1 MKRTAAAA
9 LFAFLLLVPGA
20 FAAGNPEVAALQV
33 GLRQRGFYLGT
44 VDGVLGPGTVSAVRR
59 LQQRARLTVDGVP
72 GPRTK
77 RALGRFGRRPP
88 LGGRLLIAGTRGW
101 DVAALQFAMA
111 SHGFPSGILDGHFG
125 AATERA
131 LRTFQRWAGLGADG
145 IAGPG
150 VFSALRAA
158 PPACPISLSSPVAG
172 RLHRSLR
179 SARQPL
185 PHGDRLPR
193 CDGNSSH
200 GRGGRASRVRRL
212 QRRWLGEPRDDC
224 ARVRHENDVRPPVSG
239 RRSCRPVRRARPA
252 DRPHRVE
259 RPLDGA
265 APALRGPRARRRGR
279 SPDRPLV
286 QCHGLPREL
295 EVEAC
300 AGRLGRLVA

>member
-9 LFAFLLLVPGA
+9 LFAFLLLAPGA

-59 LQQRARLTVDGVP
+59 LQRRARLTVDGVP

-88 LGGRLLIAGTRGW
+88 LGGRLLVAGTRGW

-131 LRTFQRWAGLGADG
+131 LRTFQRWAGLPADG

-158 PPACPISLSSPVAG
+158 PPTCPISLSSPVAAAYTDLFGPRGNRFHTGIDYPGATGTPVTAAAAG
-172 RLHRSLR
+172 RVTFAGFSVGGWGNLVTIAHGAGTRTMYAHLSRVGVRVGQSVAPGQQIGRIGSSGYSTGPHLHFEVRV
-179 SARQPL
+179 
-185 PHGDRLPR
+185 
-193 CDGNSSH
+193 
-200 GRGGRASRVRRL
+200 RGGAV
-212 QRRWLGEPRDDC
+212 D
-224 ARVRHENDVRPPVSG
+224 
-239 RRSCRPVRRARPA
+239 
-252 DRPHRVE
+252 
-259 RPLDGA
+259 PLT
-265 APALRGPRARRRGR
+265 
-279 SPDRPLV
+279 
-286 QCHGLPREL
+286 GL
-295 EVEAC
+295 
-300 AGRLGRLVA
+300 

>member
-1 MKRTAAAA
+1 MKRTVAAA
-9 LFAFLLLVPGA
+9 LFAFLLLAPGA

-88 LGGRLLIAGTRGW
+88 LGGRLLLAGTRGW
-101 DVAALQFAMA
+101 DVAALQFAIA

-131 LRTFQRWAGLGADG
+131 LRTFQRWAGLPADG

-158 PPACPISLSSPVAG
+158 PPACPISFSSPVAVAYTDLFGPRGNRFHTGIDYPGATGTPVTAAAAG
-172 RLHRSLR
+172 RVTFAGFSVGGWGNLVTIAHGAGTRTMYAHLSRVGVRVGQSVAPGQRIGRIGSSGHSTGPHLHFEVRV
-179 SARQPL
+179 
-185 PHGDRLPR
+185 
-193 CDGNSSH
+193 
-200 GRGGRASRVRRL
+200 RGGAVD
-212 QRRWLGEPRDDC
+212 PMT
-224 ARVRHENDVRPPVSG
+224 
-239 RRSCRPVRRARPA
+239 
-252 DRPHRVE
+252 
-259 RPLDGA
+259 
-265 APALRGPRARRRGR
+265 
-279 SPDRPLV
+279 
-286 QCHGLPREL
+286 GL
-295 EVEAC
+295 
-300 AGRLGRLVA
+300 

>member
-1 MKRTAAAA
+1 MKRSATAA
-9 LFAFLLLVPGA
+9 LFAFLLLAPPA

-88 LGGRLLIAGTRGW
+88 LGGRLLLAGTRGW

-111 SHGFPSGILDGHFG
+111 SHGFPSGNLDGHFG

-131 LRTFQRWAGLGADG
+131 LRTFQRWAGLPADG

-158 PPACPISLSSPVAG
+158 PPACPISLSSPVAVAYTDLFGPRGNRFHTGIDYPGATGTPVTAAAAG
-172 RLHRSLR
+172 RVTFAGFSVGGWGNLVTIAHGSGTRTMYAHLSRVSVQVGQSVAPGQLIGRIGSSGYSTGPHLHFEVRV
-179 SARQPL
+179 
-185 PHGDRLPR
+185 
-193 CDGNSSH
+193 
-200 GRGGRASRVRRL
+200 RGGAVD
-212 QRRWLGEPRDDC
+212 PMT
-224 ARVRHENDVRPPVSG
+224 
-239 RRSCRPVRRARPA
+239 
-252 DRPHRVE
+252 
-259 RPLDGA
+259 
-265 APALRGPRARRRGR
+265 
-279 SPDRPLV
+279 
-286 QCHGLPREL
+286 GL
-295 EVEAC
+295 
-300 AGRLGRLVA
+300 